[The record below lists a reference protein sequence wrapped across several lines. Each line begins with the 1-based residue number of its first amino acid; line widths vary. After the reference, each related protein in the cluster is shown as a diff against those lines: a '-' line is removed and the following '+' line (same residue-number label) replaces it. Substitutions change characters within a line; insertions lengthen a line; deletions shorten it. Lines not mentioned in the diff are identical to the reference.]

1 MLAMIIRFAI
11 INPSKRN
18 NELEIEMLKAKWENL
33 IKKETGADVKVN
45 LVGEDKIQ
53 VLVKG
58 DKAFDVFNLFFGKN
72 VEILD
77 DGFLV
82 AL

>member
-1 MLAMIIRFAI
+1 
-11 INPSKRN
+11 
-18 NELEIEMLKAKWENL
+18 MLKAKWENL

-58 DKAFDVFNLFFGKN
+58 DKVFDVFNLFFGKN

-77 DGFLV
+77 DGLLV

>member
-1 MLAMIIRFAI
+1 
-11 INPSKRN
+11 
-18 NELEIEMLKAKWENL
+18 MLKAKWENL

-45 LVGEDKIQ
+45 MVGEDKIQ

>member
-1 MLAMIIRFAI
+1 
-11 INPSKRN
+11 
-18 NELEIEMLKAKWENL
+18 MLKAKWENL

-77 DGFLV
+77 DGLLV

>member
-1 MLAMIIRFAI
+1 
-11 INPSKRN
+11 
-18 NELEIEMLKAKWENL
+18 MLKAKWENL
-33 IKKETGADVKVN
+33 IKKETGANVKVN

>member
-1 MLAMIIRFAI
+1 ML
-11 INPSKRN
+11 N
-18 NELEIEMLKAKWENL
+18 LKWVNL

-53 VLVKG
+53 VLVSG
-58 DKAFDVFNLFFGKN
+58 DKVFDVFNLFFGKDIQ
-72 VEILD
+72 ILD

>member
-1 MLAMIIRFAI
+1 
-11 INPSKRN
+11 
-18 NELEIEMLKAKWENL
+18 MLKAKWENL

-58 DKAFDVFNLFFGKN
+58 DKAFDVFNLFLGKN

>member
-1 MLAMIIRFAI
+1 
-11 INPSKRN
+11 
-18 NELEIEMLKAKWENL
+18 MLKAKWENL
-33 IKKETGADVKVN
+33 IKKETGANVKVN

-53 VLVKG
+53 VLVSG
-58 DKAFDVFNLFFGKN
+58 DKAFDVFNLFFGKD
-72 VEILD
+72 VQILD

>member
-1 MLAMIIRFAI
+1 ML
-11 INPSKRN
+11 NSKWV
-18 NELEIEMLKAKWENL
+18 KL
-33 IKKETGADVKVN
+33 IKEETGADVKVN

-58 DKAFDVFNLFFGKN
+58 DKAFDVYNLFFGKD
-72 VEILD
+72 VKILD

>member
-1 MLAMIIRFAI
+1 
-11 INPSKRN
+11 
-18 NELEIEMLKAKWENL
+18 MLKAKWENL
-33 IKKETGADVKVN
+33 IKEETGANVKVN
-45 LVGEDKIQ
+45 LVGEDEIQ
-53 VLVKG
+53 VLVSG

-72 VEILD
+72 VEIRE

>member
-1 MLAMIIRFAI
+1 
-11 INPSKRN
+11 
-18 NELEIEMLKAKWENL
+18 MLKAKWENL

>member
-1 MLAMIIRFAI
+1 
-11 INPSKRN
+11 
-18 NELEIEMLKAKWENL
+18 MLKAKWENL
-33 IKKETGADVKVN
+33 IKKETGAEVKVN

>member
-1 MLAMIIRFAI
+1 
-11 INPSKRN
+11 
-18 NELEIEMLKAKWENL
+18 MLKAKWENL

-58 DKAFDVFNLFFGKN
+58 DKAFDVFNLFFGKK
-72 VEILD
+72 VEIID

>member
-1 MLAMIIRFAI
+1 
-11 INPSKRN
+11 
-18 NELEIEMLKAKWENL
+18 MLKAKWENL
-33 IKKETGADVKVN
+33 IKKETGAEVKVR

-53 VLVKG
+53 VLVSG
-58 DKAFDVFNLFFGKN
+58 DKAFDVFNLFFGKS
-72 VEILD
+72 VEILE